1 MGATK
6 TLKKASATVIEM
18 TRLNRC
24 YMMSESGEEVR
35 VTKDMI
41 QMACAQLLARC
52 RK

>member
-6 TLKKASATVIEM
+6 TLKKASATAIEM

-24 YMMSESGEEVR
+24 YMVSESGEEVQ